1 MDSAD
6 TDIDGIQAL
15 APAVF
20 PHSSREGRSRA
31 NNYSHHVYLT
41 QGLLRRLL
49 ALCLSL
55 SLSISRARVR
65 ARSFSISVSYHIV
78 LAYIFVCMCV
88 CVCVCVCVPES
99 IIRMCVRVCV
109 YPHCYSHTNRYRPRL
124 PTRNHSTR
132 IKKIVLIR
140 QSANPDRWYRYQKSR
155 SGSQNQSVDETSLLR
170 SHQSLSTYILPLT
183 DDCHD

>member
-49 ALCLSL
+49 ALCLSV
-55 SLSISRARVR
+55 SLSRAREHVR
-65 ARSFSISVSYHIV
+65 ARSFSISVSLRIYFCVHV
-78 LAYIFVCMCV
+78 CV
-88 CVCVCVCVPES
+88 CVCVCVFVPES

-109 YPHCYSHTNRYRPRL
+109 SALLLSHKQVSS
-124 PTRNHSTR
+124 STSN
-132 IKKIVLIR
+132 KGSFNQDQK
-140 QSANPDRWYRYQKSR
+140 DRVDPSVSKPGPMVSISEKSQWIPKSKR
-155 SGSQNQSVDETSLLR
+155 
-170 SHQSLSTYILPLT
+170 
-183 DDCHD
+183 

>member
-49 ALCLSL
+49 ALCLSV
-55 SLSISRARVR
+55 SLSRAREHVR
-65 ARSFSISVSYHIV
+65 ARSFSISVSLRIYFCVHV
-78 LAYIFVCMCV
+78 CV
-88 CVCVCVCVPES
+88 CVCACVCVPES

-109 YPHCYSHTNRYRPRL
+109 SALLLSHKQVSS
-124 PTRNHSTR
+124 STSN
-132 IKKIVLIR
+132 KGSFNQDQK
-140 QSANPDRWYRYQKSR
+140 DRVDPSVSKPGPMVSISEKSQWIPKSKR
-155 SGSQNQSVDETSLLR
+155 
-170 SHQSLSTYILPLT
+170 
-183 DDCHD
+183 

>member
-49 ALCLSL
+49 ALSLSL
-55 SLSISRARVR
+55 SLSLARAHVR
-65 ARSFSISVSYHIV
+65 ARSLSISVSWRIYFCVH
-78 LAYIFVCMCV
+78 V

-124 PTRNHSTR
+124 PTSIHSTR

-140 QSANPDRWYRYQKSR
+140 QSANSDRWYRYQKSR

>member
-49 ALCLSL
+49 ALCLSV
-55 SLSISRARVR
+55 SLSRARAR
-65 ARSFSISVSYHIV
+65 ACALFLYFCVFAHIF
-78 LAYIFVCMCV
+78 LCACV
-88 CVCVCVCVPES
+88 CVCVCVCLSLNPSFE
-99 IIRMCVRVCV
+99 CVFVCV

-124 PTRNHSTR
+124 PTRDHSTR

-140 QSANPDRWYRYQKSR
+140 QSANPDRWCRYQKSR

>member
-88 CVCVCVCVPES
+88 CVCVCVFVPES

-109 YPHCYSHTNRYRPRL
+109 SALLLSHKQVSS
-124 PTRNHSTR
+124 STSN
-132 IKKIVLIR
+132 KGSFNQDQK
-140 QSANPDRWYRYQKSR
+140 DRVDPSVSKPGPMVSISEKSQWIPKSKR
-155 SGSQNQSVDETSLLR
+155 
-170 SHQSLSTYILPLT
+170 
-183 DDCHD
+183 

>member
-49 ALCLSL
+49 ALCLSV
-55 SLSISRARVR
+55 SLSRAREHVR
-65 ARSFSISVSYHIV
+65 ARSFSISVSLRIYFCVH
-78 LAYIFVCMCV
+78 V
-88 CVCVCVCVPES
+88 CVCVCVCLSLNPSFE
-99 IIRMCVRVCV
+99 CVFVCV

-124 PTRNHSTR
+124 PTRDHSTR

-140 QSANPDRWYRYQKSR
+140 QSANPDRWCRYQKSR